1 MKSNIINNGIFQRNS
16 FVWDISLISIRYTGK
31 NIDKKEVWLPQ
42 DFLDSIEIVNLFFLP
57 VTTPVESCCW
67 AWSKLDPDSAST
79 TPYLNENGFGGPLNG
94 SLELMAG
101 LAVVRLILI
110 ERSKTYN
117 IIMIGFSDYIILRTL
132 FKVLATKNCSC
143 SSERVVHN

>member
-1 MKSNIINNGIFQRNS
+1 MRHFPAFNS
-16 FVWDISLISIRYTGK
+16 VYRK
-31 NIDKKEVWLPQ
+31 NIEKRFDCLN
-42 DFLDSIEIVNLFFLP
+42 IEIGNLFFLP

-110 ERSKTYN
+110 ERSKIYN
-117 IIMIGFSDYIILRTL
+117 IITIGFSDYIIILTLYTL
-132 FKVLATKNCSC
+132 FGILRLG
-143 SSERVVHN
+143 SELPNTPSKS